1 MPNPLNLQTNA
12 ILASLSGPSAALH
25 RNQTVQLACA
35 TMPRTSS
42 RRLRHLAAALGAP
55 PPSVASA
62 AAEGPGMT
70 VTKVGIIMNGVTGR
84 MGTNQHLL
92 RSLVPIIEEG
102 GLPISGTEV
111 LVPDLCLVGRNP
123 AKLAAL
129 VRPPPHTHTLP
140 HSPSPRAAPEAGL
153 AGCRAHARC
162 GGAPVGA
169 VGR

>member
-1 MPNPLNLQTNA
+1 
-12 ILASLSGPSAALH
+12 
-25 RNQTVQLACA
+25 
-35 TMPRTSS
+35 MPRTSS

-55 PPSVASA
+55 PASVASA

-129 VRPPPHTHTLP
+129 VRPHLP
-140 HSPSPRAAPEAGL
+140 HRLTEPLPTSPAAP
-153 AGCRAHARC
+153 C
-162 GGAPVGA
+162 
-169 VGR
+169 